1 MECCPKCGGTEGY
14 YKVTR
19 MSGIG
24 QTNYLW
30 REEGFDKCGHKIC
43 ADNTM
48 LHDCL
53 TYTENKT
60 MYCLEC
66 NQKITARINPERNK
80 K

>member
-1 MECCPKCGGTEGY
+1 MEECPYCKGTEGY
-14 YKVTR
+14 YRVTR

-30 REEGFDKCGHKIC
+30 TDKGFDKYGHKAC

-48 LHDCL
+48 LHECL

-66 NQKITARINPERNK
+66 NQKITALINPERRER
-80 K
+80 